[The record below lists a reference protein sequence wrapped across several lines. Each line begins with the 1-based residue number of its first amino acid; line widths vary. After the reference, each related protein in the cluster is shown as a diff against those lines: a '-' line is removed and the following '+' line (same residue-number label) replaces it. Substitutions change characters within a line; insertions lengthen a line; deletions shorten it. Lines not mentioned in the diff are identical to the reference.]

1 MFKLNC
7 VILSLFNT
15 LVSFA
20 EKGQIMMIFV
30 MNNISYIYIIHIFYL
45 SHIYCQRY
53 NSLTLRLVARQVPN
67 CKQVGFVRLGFV
79 FQSLTMIV
87 VMTKNWT
94 KFNAQGSHFIK
105 SETYWLTESG
115 IWKCW
120 YLIEVNR
127 FFLMDFFQVPVQRP
141 SPNCQPQDREV
152 PLDKWKT
159 VRRDLFV
166 CLFVCLRRDFQN

>member
-67 CKQVGFVRLGFV
+67 CKQVGFVRLFFFSIADNDCSDDEKLNKIQCSRLTFHKVRNILTHWIRYLEMLIFDRGKPIFFNGF
-79 FQSLTMIV
+79 FPG
-87 VMTKNWT
+87 
-94 KFNAQGSHFIK
+94 ARPEAK
-105 SETYWLTESG
+105 SELPTPGQRGASRQMKNCEAR
-115 IWKCW
+115 
-120 YLIEVNR
+120 LI
-127 FFLMDFFQVPVQRP
+127 
-141 SPNCQPQDREV
+141 
-152 PLDKWKT
+152 
-159 VRRDLFV
+159 